1 MHAQNPLLKNATG
14 KGFPKYSM
22 KQDQKKIIANTF
34 LFCCRTKIYSKSEKN
49 YCLYFALEVK

>member
-22 KQDQKKIIANTF
+22 KQEQKKIIANDF

-49 YCLYFALEVK
+49 